1 MVIYDTNGVWPSY
14 PFTLTNIL
22 TNGSF
27 DTAGTW
33 TAGYNITVTQN
44 TDPAYIM
51 QGSGSLKLTSSS
63 TNEALYYNTA
73 AIPQIQNHIYYGCL
87 HVYDTNVATYMQIY
101 WPEAEPSMGVTAA
114 KTPLNTWHR
123 HSLRL
128 VRSSWSTGNQRFR
141 FDYEGAAGRTS
152 YVDAAMLIDLTAA
165 FGAGKEPSLSWC
177 DENIPYFEDTLI
189 VEETSKYIQVNQK
202 PKEISQIY
210 RLENGFWN
218 PINNSSVVLN
228 KINDNILKV
237 NNNFTNIFDTIVLPE
252 EYQFLE
258 YIMGN
263 SVPYIMTDVIPNGN
277 TKVIANIYFDAASPS
292 NMAVFGSRQSNSSNT
307 FVFWQINS
315 STFRSDYAT
324 TQASISVTTKGHY
337 NIRKEMN
344 TTHISPTLVGG
355 SSGLVNFTSPVP
367 MTIFTINTNGTL
379 ASNKLVGRVY
389 SFDIYDK
396 YTLMRKMIPVKKVSN
411 GICGLYD
418 IITKTF
424 YPSSGAVNFIGKEFI
439 SLPSD
444 YIELESIT
452 STGTQF
458 IDTGYI
464 PDYTTKV
471 EVDCIFPCTS
481 SGSYYLFGARES
493 SYVDNYSFQT
503 TTGVYY
509 SKYGTADKSFGSSF
523 ANRMIIQK
531 NGKYVSA
538 NETMTATNV
547 DCNFTCKRN
556 MYIFGCN
563 SAGTLY
569 GGCPVTLYRCKI
581 WDKGTT
587 LIRDY
592 IPVQQKS
599 TNTVGLYDLIE
610 GQFYPN
616 AGTGTFT
623 FVEKK

>member
-1 MVIYDTNGVWPSY
+1 MIIYDVNGVWPSY

-22 TNGSF
+22 TNGNF

-33 TAGYNITVTQN
+33 TAGSNIILTQN

-51 QGSGSLKLTSSS
+51 QGSGSLQVRGTSAS
-63 TNEALYYNTA
+63 EALFYNTA
-73 AIPQIQNHIYYGCL
+73 TIPQIKGHIYYGCL
-87 HVYDTNVATYMQIY
+87 HIYDTNAPTYMQIY
-101 WPEAEPSMGVTAA
+101 WPEAEPSMGVTTS
-114 KTPLNTWHR
+114 KSPYNTWHR

-128 VRSSWSTGNQRFR
+128 VRSSWSSGNQKFR
-141 FDYEGAAGRTS
+141 FDYEGVAGRLS

-165 FGAGKEPSLSWC
+165 FGAGKEPSLTWC
-177 DENIPYFEDTLI
+177 DENIPYFEDTLT
-189 VEETSKYIQVNQK
+189 VEETSKYIQIDQK
-202 PKEISQIY
+202 PKEIKQFY

-218 PINNSSVVLN
+218 PVNSSLVLD
-228 KINDNILKV
+228 KINDDILKT

-252 EYQFLE
+252 EYQLLE

-263 SVPYIMTDVIPNGN
+263 SVPYIMTDVIPHGN
-277 TKVIANIYFDAASPS
+277 TRVIANIYFDAPSPS
-292 NMAVFGSRQSNSSNT
+292 SMAVFGSRTGNTSNT

-324 TQASISVTTKGHY
+324 TQNSTSVTTKGHY

-344 TTHISPTLVGG
+344 TTHIGSALVSGSPN
-355 SSGLVNFTSPVP
+355 LVNFTSPVP
-367 MTIFTINTNGTL
+367 MTIFTINTNGTVE
-379 ASNKLVGRVY
+379 SNKLVGRIY
-389 SFDIYDK
+389 SFDIYNG
-396 YTLMRKMIPVKKVSN
+396 YTLIRKMIPVKKVSN

-418 IITKTF
+418 IITNTF
-424 YPSSGAVNFIGKEFI
+424 YPSNGAVNFIGKEFI
-439 SLPSD
+439 SLSSD
-444 YIELESIT
+444 YTELESIT

-464 PDYTTKV
+464 PDHTTKV
-471 EVDCIFPCTS
+471 EVDCIFPCV
-481 SGSYYLFGARES
+481 SGSSYYLFGARES

-503 TTGVYY
+503 TSSVYY
-509 SKYGTADKSFGSSF
+509 SKYGTADVSFGSSF

-547 DCNFTCKRN
+547 DCDFTCKRN

-569 GGCPVTLYRCKI
+569 GGCPATLYRCKI

-592 IPVQQKS
+592 IPVYKKS
-599 TNTVGLYDLIE
+599 TNTVGLYDLVE
-610 GQFYPN
+610 GQFYAN

-623 FVEKK
+623 FVEKI